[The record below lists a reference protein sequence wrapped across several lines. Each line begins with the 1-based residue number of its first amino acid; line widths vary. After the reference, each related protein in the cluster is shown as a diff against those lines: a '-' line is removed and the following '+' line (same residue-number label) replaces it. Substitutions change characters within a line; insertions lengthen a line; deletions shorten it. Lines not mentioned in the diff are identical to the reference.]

1 MYEGKMDT
9 EVRLVVKKI
18 FEDLRTRQPKV
29 RTRKSDRI
37 NVDQILD
44 EFHEKNS
51 NRKIKPLD

>member
-1 MYEGKMDT
+1 MDT
-9 EVRLVVKKI
+9 EVRLAVRKI

-51 NRKIKPLD
+51 NRKIKPLG